1 MGEKQTFIIGNM
13 DCAHCATEVEEGV
26 SRLDGVLD
34 VRVDFA
40 SGKMLLEGDV
50 DFNTLRQR
58 VEALGKTIEH
68 PDTASSEAARGG
80 ILGFWDYLRS
90 RFETRIALFG
100 GAGVLL
106 TLLLSII
113 GIPQSIS
120 ALLYSAALLVMLYPI
135 ARNGWNSLR
144 INHTFNINA
153 LMTIAAIGALIIG
166 EYLEAATVI
175 FLFVIGEALEGYTA
189 SRARASI
196 GALMALKPQQA
207 LVIRDGQELLLPV
220 EEVTIGD
227 EVLVKA
233 GERIPVDGEII
244 AGESAID
251 QSPITG
257 ESVPVHKTV
266 GDEVYTATVNG
277 NGTLRVRV
285 TALAEDN
292 TLSRIIRLV
301 EEAQSARAPSQ
312 RVVDRFAQY
321 YTPAVAILALLVA
334 VVPPLLFN
342 APFYDTPD
350 GHGWLYRA
358 LALLVI
364 ACPCA
369 LVISTPVTVISAIT
383 AAARQGVLIK
393 GGAHLEALGTLKAII
408 FDKTGTLTKGRPL
421 VQYWRSV
428 DCDTGADCEL
438 CDDVLAL
445 AAAVERGSSH
455 PLAQAVINAAQDRAL
470 DARYPVAETVATLA
484 GQGVTGQISNQQVTI
499 GNHRWFDADY
509 PHPTEICEQVAS
521 LERQG
526 QTAMLLHDGER
537 VRGFISVA
545 DTLRDEGKTALSQL
559 RKLGLY
565 TVMSTGDNREA
576 AQAIGEQ
583 LGLDEIHAELL
594 PEDKVQVVQDLRQRL
609 KNVAMVGDGVNDTPA
624 LAAAMVGIAMG
635 AAGSAQALETADV
648 ALMSD
653 DLSKLPF
660 TIRLARFARRL
671 IKQNIALSF
680 GVKAVFIVLALL
692 GLASLWMA
700 VLADVGVS
708 LLVTLN
714 GMRPMR
720 QTTG

>member
-1 MGEKQTFIIGNM
+1 
-13 DCAHCATEVEEGV
+13 
-26 SRLDGVLD
+26 
-34 VRVDFA
+34 
-40 SGKMLLEGDV
+40 
-50 DFNTLRQR
+50 
-58 VEALGKTIEH
+58 
-68 PDTASSEAARGG
+68 
-80 ILGFWDYLRS
+80 
-90 RFETRIALFG
+90 
-100 GAGVLL
+100 
-106 TLLLSII
+106 
-113 GIPQSIS
+113 
-120 ALLYSAALLVMLYPI
+120 MLYPI

-342 APFYDTPD
+342 APFCDTPD

-470 DARYPVAETVATLA
+470 DVRYPVAETVATLA

-671 IKQNIALSF
+671 IKQNIVLSF
-680 GVKAVFIVLALL
+680 GVKAMFIVLALL

-720 QTTG
+720 QTTD